1 MRRLTSRLLRSFLK
15 ADSGNIAILAGLLM
29 PSLILFG
36 GYGAETAYW
45 YYRERDIQ
53 GAADIAAY
61 SATVALRAGKT
72 TTAATAIATA
82 QATANG
88 RNSATGTISVHTPPT
103 SGAYQ
108 NNKSVQVILV
118 ESQTRYL
125 TALLGGSTVPLSARS
140 TATYVN
146 LGPACML
153 ALSKSASGAM
163 TFWGNAFAN
172 LTDCNVVSNS
182 MAADAFKVGGSADV
196 TTPCVSSAGGAQV
209 SADLTLTSCATV
221 NTNAV
226 PSQDPYAAVPA
237 PTIPATC
244 SSFPGSGTATPGKFC
259 GGVTIN
265 STIDLD
271 PGVYVISGGQLRLNA
286 SANVTGTGV
295 TFYLTNGA
303 TLFFNGSAHMNLTAP
318 TSSSDPLKGLVFF
331 GDRTQANATNTI
343 NGNASSEITGAIYFP
358 SQEVR
363 FLGNFSGA
371 NDCVH
376 VIANTVY
383 YTGSATFQTDCPG
396 TGMSQIFVP
405 GAVSF
410 AVTCG
415 GGSSSW
421 VIGTGALTVVANSV
435 AGRGPASA
443 GVAFTSGT

>member
-286 SANVTGTGV
+286 SAN
-295 TFYLTNGA
+295 
-303 TLFFNGSAHMNLTAP
+303 AP